1 MASTPSERLC
11 HQLVAVSF
19 QLEDE
24 AREFSGNVMVMLE
37 DRRRECNDHAEE
49 IKQLHERVKYNYD
62 RLEPLSEIPL
72 KVSRA
77 YWFRFPSLYCTI

>member
-1 MASTPSERLC
+1 
-11 HQLVAVSF
+11 
-19 QLEDE
+19 
-24 AREFSGNVMVMLE
+24 MLE